1 MQKKIP
7 QSIIALFFD
16 KEYRVIYTCDGLEKL
31 EARQVTFDML
41 SLKYHFNMGNIEFYG
56 GL

>member
-41 SLKYHFNMGNIEFYG
+41 S
-56 GL
+56 